1 MENLI
6 DNKKTDLNKA
16 LGHLK
21 EELLKLRTGRAN
33 PSLVE
38 GILVDYYGTKTP
50 LKQLASINIPEA
62 RLIAIN
68 PWDKGALINIESSI
82 RSSDLGFNPMND
94 GQVIRINI
102 PALTEERRKDLVKVL
117 NQKAEEARIT
127 IRNIREETWKEIQV
141 REESGTISEDE
152 KFRGKDILQKVVDE
166 YNEKIEK
173 MREAKEKEIM
183 TV

>member
-6 DNKKTDLNKA
+6 NNKKTDLDKA
-16 LGHLK
+16 LEYLRD
-21 EELLKLRTGRAN
+21 ELSKLRTGRAN

-38 GILVDYYGTKTP
+38 SISVDYYGTKTP
-50 LKQLASINIPEA
+50 IKQLASINVPEA

-68 PWDKGALINIESSI
+68 PWDKSALASIESSI
-82 RSSDLGFNPMND
+82 RSSDLGFNPVND
-94 GQVIRINI
+94 GQIIRINI

-127 IRNIREETWKEIQV
+127 VRNIREETWKEIQN

-152 KFRGKDILQKVVDE
+152 KFRGKDMLQKVIDE

-173 MREAKEKEIM
+173 IREVKEREIM

>member
-6 DNKKTDLNKA
+6 NDKKTDLDKT
-16 LGHLK
+16 LEYLK
-21 EELLKLRTGRAN
+21 EELSKLRTGRAN

-38 GILVDYYGTKTP
+38 SILVDYYGTKTP
-50 LKQLASINIPEA
+50 LKQLASINVPEA

-68 PWDKGALINIESSI
+68 PWDKGALAGIESSI
-82 RSSDLGFNPMND
+82 RSSDLGFNPVND

-102 PALTEERRKDLVKVL
+102 PALTEERRRDLVKVL

-127 IRNIREETWKEIQV
+127 IRNIREETWKEIQS
-141 REESGTISEDE
+141 REESGAISEDE
-152 KFRGKDILQKVVDE
+152 KFRGKDMLQKVVDE

-173 MREAKEKEIM
+173 TREVKEKEIM